1 MANAFPQLIKR
12 LFDVLVAALGLL
24 ALSPLL
30 AFLLA
35 INGLVHGWPPWFVQR
50 RPGRGGRVF
59 NMVKLR
65 TMTNARGP
73 DGELLPDSER
83 LTPFGQLLRR
93 TSLDELPELWN
104 VLRGEMSL
112 VGPRPLMV
120 AYLDRYT
127 PEQMRRHEVRPGI
140 TGWAQVNGRNAQSW
154 EERFEHDVW
163 YVDNWSLALDARVL
177 WRTVKVV
184 LGADGVSA
192 EGEATMAPFMG
203 SDEEPR

>member
-1 MANAFPQLIKR
+1 
-12 LFDVLVAALGLL
+12 
-24 ALSPLL
+24 
-30 AFLLA
+30 
-35 INGLVHGWPPWFVQR
+35 
-50 RPGRGGRVF
+50 
-59 NMVKLR
+59 
-65 TMTNARGP
+65 
-73 DGELLPDSER
+73 
-83 LTPFGQLLRR
+83 
-93 TSLDELPELWN
+93 
-104 VLRGEMSL
+104 MSL
-112 VGPRPLMV
+112 IGPRAEWDKLV
-120 AYLDRYT
+120 EAYEKEIPHYHL
-127 PEQMRRHEVRPGI
+127 RHISKPGI